1 LLTAAPQ
8 LAKAAAAYR
17 RNVATVRRACS
28 PRRGPGPW
36 RSDREVL
43 EEGRRAVEFVQKM
56 YDAYAEAWADQP
68 LEKNL
73 GEATAAEID
82 RWLAWTQ
89 LDRYAE
95 MASAPPAPK
104 KSAAPSAAAGHGGQT
119 TQATPIAAPDSAP
132 PPQQPS
138 AAESTAEP
146 AA

>member
-8 LAKAAAAYR
+8 LAKAATAYR

-43 EEGRRAVEFVQKM
+43 EEARRAVEFVQKM

-104 KSAAPSAAAGHGGQT
+104 KSAPPPAAGQGGQA
-119 TQATPIAAPDSAP
+119 TQATPIPPPETAP
-132 PPQQPS
+132 PPEQPR